1 MIWILDTCVNLLLDQ
16 YNLDTEIDVT
26 NHMPSNYQQTDT
38 PPLSMELYFISSAKY
53 IMYSNT
59 NKFFP
64 RLKYMTFKLNEKE
77 VHVFYYI

>member
-38 PPLSMELYFISSAKY
+38 PPRQYGYISSAV
-53 IMYSNT
+53 
-59 NKFFP
+59 
-64 RLKYMTFKLNEKE
+64 LN
-77 VHVFYYI
+77 I